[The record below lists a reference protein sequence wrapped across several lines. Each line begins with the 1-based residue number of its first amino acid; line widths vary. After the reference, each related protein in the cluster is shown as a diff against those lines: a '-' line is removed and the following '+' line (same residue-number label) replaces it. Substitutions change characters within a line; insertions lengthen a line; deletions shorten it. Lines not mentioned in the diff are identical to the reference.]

1 LNSSLPSFLARLLA
15 VVCALP
21 LLCGTAVAQDE
32 QDPLLIHF
40 GFSGRARSN
49 CWTPVLIESA
59 LNLTFQ
65 GEASIYPSG
74 AGGAERGRFTTAVT
88 LTASGSEGERERFW
102 LYVRPDQGQLRV
114 TAQLEGDRDLRL
126 FEKEPMGSSRFADD
140 TLVFLVAC
148 LPSGRPIGLQQEL
161 LKKYPLP
168 KDKEHAP
175 YSANYEAMQTNTRR
189 LPNRAIGY
197 DGIDTLLL
205 LNPRMDRDLRED
217 QIEAIMEFVE
227 TGGRL
232 VMFVNRYW
240 QQTSR
245 SRLAEILPA
254 RFGPLVQ
261 LTDTSRLRQLAGRWT
276 PEFKGDLFVPA
287 MQPSGPTAR
296 VLVTCGNAPVVLAGT
311 VGMGS
316 VTVVGLDTES
326 AVLQSW
332 PHLPQ
337 LAAKLQGLTPRP
349 APEKGTTGRGFMVG
363 ESPERFIIPK
373 SRFGSVAFV
382 WAIILMTLGYIF
394 ASGPLLHLVLRG
406 AKRLHWSW
414 PVYMALSLAAAGASF
429 LVVSAFRN
437 RDTVCRVMTVVDF
450 PADGRA
456 AVGRSSY
463 SLRFPD
469 SSLYEVS
476 LDTRKDAPHYVRQ
489 GWISLKPIG
498 LGGLGGGLGV
508 LQSGG
513 KLFEYSP
520 TLLSLDRLAVKS
532 NQSRYFM
539 SQWRSEVPTPFFA
552 DLRREDGRLRG
563 TLRNTVG
570 RVKFATLFGPQYT
583 CATKG
588 TVGPGDMVDLE
599 DLSKK
604 LTADH
609 LRSLA
614 DAVIDKEGGF
624 GSFGAGGAHGDDAN
638 VSAKRIFRDVCLSS
652 FYEFYRRSPAKER
665 DSPLADGEV
674 RYLISRN
681 DAARRLDLSHL
692 LDNGHGVLIGVAEI
706 ELPDA
711 LVVDGREV
719 AADMGDRLVVFRQ
732 VVPIK

>member
-1 LNSSLPSFLARLLA
+1 M
-15 VVCALP
+15 
-21 LLCGTAVAQDE
+21 
-32 QDPLLIHF
+32 
-40 GFSGRARSN
+40 
-49 CWTPVLIESA
+49 
-59 LNLTFQ
+59 TFQ

-102 LYVRPDQGQLRV
+102 LYVRPGQPQFRA
-114 TAQLEGDRDLRL
+114 TAQLEGDPDLRL
-126 FEKEPMGSSRFADD
+126 FEKRPMGARRFADD

-161 LKKYPLP
+161 LRKDPLP
-168 KDKEHAP
+168 GGKEYGPFVH
-175 YSANYEAMQTNTRR
+175 NYEAIQVNTRR

-217 QIEAIMEFVE
+217 QIEAIMQFVE

-232 VMFVNRYW
+232 VVFVNRNW
-240 QQTSR
+240 QQMSR

-254 RFGPLVQ
+254 QFGPLVQ
-261 LTDTSRLRQLAGRWT
+261 LTDTSRLRQLAGPWT

-287 MQPSGPTAR
+287 MQPKGPTAR
-296 VLVTCGNAPVVLAGT
+296 PLVTCGNAPVVLAGT
-311 VGMGS
+311 SGMGS

-326 AVLQSW
+326 AALQSW
-332 PHLPQ
+332 PNLPQ
-337 LAAKLQGLTPRP
+337 LAAKLQGLKERP
-349 APEKGTTGRGFMVG
+349 APKKDTAEQGFLVGGCPEQFIVPKG
-363 ESPERFIIPK
+363 
-373 SRFGSVAFV
+373 RFGSVGFV

-394 ASGPLLHLVLRG
+394 VSGPLLHLVLRG
-406 AKRLHWSW
+406 TKRLHWSW
-414 PVYMALSLAAAGASF
+414 PVYMALSLAAAAASF
-429 LVVSAFRN
+429 MVVSAFRN
-437 RDTVCRVMTVVDF
+437 RDTVCRVITVVDY

-476 LDTRKDAPHYVRQ
+476 LATRKDAPPYVRQ
-489 GWISLKPIG
+489 GWLSLKPIG
-498 LGGLGGGLGV
+498 TGGLSV

-552 DLRREDGRLRG
+552 DLRRQNGRLRG
-563 TLRNTVG
+563 TLKNTVG
-570 RVKFATLFGPQYT
+570 RVKFAALFGPQYT
-583 CATKG
+583 YVIRKNLE
-588 TVGPGDMVDLE
+588 PGGIVTLD
-599 DLSKK
+599 SRGSP
-604 LTADH
+604 TADH

-614 DAVIDKEGGF
+614 DAVIGQEGSF

-638 VSAKRIFRDVCLSS
+638 VSEERIFQDVCLSS
-652 FYEFYRRSPAKER
+652 FYELYRRSPAKER
-665 DSPLADGEV
+665 DSRFAGGKV
-674 RYLISRN
+674 QYLIRRN

-692 LDNGHGVLIGVAEI
+692 LDNGHGVLIGLADI
-706 ELPDA
+706 ELPDE
-711 LVVDGREV
+711 LIVNGRQV
-719 AADMGDRLVVFRQ
+719 AADTGDRLVVFRQ